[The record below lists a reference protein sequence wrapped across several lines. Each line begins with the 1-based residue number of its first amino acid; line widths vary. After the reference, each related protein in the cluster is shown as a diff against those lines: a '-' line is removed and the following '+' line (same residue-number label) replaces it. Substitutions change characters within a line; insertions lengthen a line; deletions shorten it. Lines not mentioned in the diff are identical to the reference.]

1 MSALRKPTLLPDD
14 AASML
19 QDMGYRGRVIKDG
32 EIVKVESAT
41 NGAKFFINFFSPQ
54 DNDPSK
60 GFEEIQFD
68 TGYALPNDVNSAK
81 LINRCNRFNAEYRFA
96 KIAVYGQKYRFVTM
110 KIDFPILSNDAQS
123 FEQCA
128 SMFISLMQRF
138 IDEVIQSDACKGDGC
153 TELHCDAVAALFG
166 SNRNPD
172 LAVLLYRKAAEK
184 GYAGSQNNLGDQY
197 ESGNNLPKSDEFAV
211 YWYARSA
218 ERGEP
223 TAYLSLATLFSQKAV
238 DKEMLIEAAKF
249 AILAIERLPDGLNKK
264 TAKECLA
271 SLSSRLEEDDL
282 ELAYTLAEGWSPL
295 FQEHRLMSDTPQI
308 REYAEAEYRSL
319 H

>member
-1 MSALRKPTLLPDD
+1 MSELLKPTLLPDD

-60 GFEEIQFD
+60 GYEEIQFD
-68 TGYALPNDVNSAK
+68 TGFALPNDVNSAK
-81 LINRCNRFNAEYRFA
+81 LINRCNRFNTEYRFA
-96 KIAVYGQKYRFVTM
+96 KIAVFGQKCRYVTM
-110 KIDFPILSNDAQS
+110 KIDFPILNNNAQS
-123 FEQCA
+123 FEKYA
-128 SMFISLMQRF
+128 SMFISLMQSF
-138 IDEVIQSDACKGDGC
+138 IEDIIQTDVCKGDGC
-153 TELHCDAVAALFG
+153 TELHCDAIAALFG
-166 SNRNPD
+166 PKRNPH
-172 LAVLLYRKAAEK
+172 LAIELYRKAAER
-184 GYAGSQNNLGDQY
+184 GYAGSQNNLGDKY
-197 ESGNNLPKSDEFAV
+197 ESGVILPKSEEFAV

-238 DKEMLIEAAKF
+238 DREMLIEAAKF
-249 AILAIERLPDGLNKK
+249 AVLAIESLPDGLNKK
-264 TAKECLA
+264 TAQECLA

-282 ELAYTLAEGWSPL
+282 EFVYALAEGWSPL
-295 FQEHRLMSDTPQI
+295 FQEHRLMSDTPQS
-308 REYAEAEYRSL
+308 REYDEVEYRSL

>member
-1 MSALRKPTLLPDD
+1 
-14 AASML
+14 
-19 QDMGYRGRVIKDG
+19 
-32 EIVKVESAT
+32 
-41 NGAKFFINFFSPQ
+41 
-54 DNDPSK
+54 
-60 GFEEIQFD
+60 
-68 TGYALPNDVNSAK
+68 
-81 LINRCNRFNAEYRFA
+81 
-96 KIAVYGQKYRFVTM
+96 
-110 KIDFPILSNDAQS
+110 
-123 FEQCA
+123 
-128 SMFISLMQRF
+128 
-138 IDEVIQSDACKGDGC
+138 
-153 TELHCDAVAALFG
+153 LFG